1 METAIS
7 LNEIGLY
14 NPQRQSAEVTKAL
27 FVVRQKQFNSLLGS
41 ITTEKKT
48 SRPQHYLIIGQRG
61 MGKTTLLKR
70 IEVELHE
77 EPYRKQLIPLLF
89 PEEQYNVKN
98 LATFWLNC
106 LDALASSLEAEKDTT
121 EIVAKIDNTI
131 KELSKKTPEIISE
144 ESQKFLMDTCRDLQR
159 RPVLLID
166 NIDLVFNR
174 LEKHGQHDL
183 RSVLN
188 ENGAPI
194 IIGGGVVVSSNVTEY
209 EMPFYDFFQVETL
222 AKLSYEE
229 FVGLLKNL
237 ATITH
242 SDETV
247 LKSIQENAPRQR
259 AL

>member
-27 FVVRQKQFNSLLGS
+27 FAVRQKQFNSLLKS
-41 ITTEKKT
+41 ITAEKKD
-48 SRPQHYLIIGQRG
+48 SRPQHYLVIGQRG

-77 EPYRKQLIPLLF
+77 EKYRKQFIPLLF
-89 PEEQYNVKN
+89 PEEQYNLKN

-106 LDALASSLEAEKDTT
+106 LDALASSLEAEKNNT
-121 EIVAKIDNTI
+121 EIVKKIDTTI
-131 KELSKKTPEIISE
+131 KELSKKKPETISE
-144 ESQKFLMDTCRDLQR
+144 ESYKFLTDTCRNLQR
-159 RPVLLID
+159 RPILLID

-188 ENGAPI
+188 EKGAPI
-194 IIGGGVVVSSNVTEY
+194 VIGGGVVETSNVTEY
-209 EMPFYDFFQVETL
+209 V
-222 AKLSYEE
+222 
-229 FVGLLKNL
+229 NL
-237 ATITH
+237 ERIST
-242 SDETV
+242 
-247 LKSIQENAPRQR
+247 
-259 AL
+259 